1 MKKITIIAL
10 TLSVGLSMSAQPIRQ
25 NIMAGYNVSDVLEKY
40 VYTEKNEAIHADTWC
55 GAYVSSPIEYAASPV
70 VGEPLTYPGYNEAG
84 PSIIL
89 GSSFNDQAKGRRV
102 TAYSITDSNKELRGG
117 QLYLSFLV
125 NFDNVGT
132 KSQSPLAGLSASA
145 TGAGGNR
152 GTVYVRRD
160 DSERDKYYF
169 GVRLIEETVDCP
181 EAFST
186 GETYLV
192 VLKIDYVT
200 SQASL
205 FINPDLSGAEP
216 QPAVTSS
223 QNEGELKHAIRSIII
238 RDYHNYDGRIGNFR
252 LTRSWA
258 DLAL

>member
-1 MKKITIIAL
+1 MKKTAIIAL
-10 TLSVGLSMSAQPIRQ
+10 AATICASMSAQPLKQ
-25 NIMAGYNVSDVLEKY
+25 NIMEGYNVSDALEKY
-40 VYTEKNEAIHADTWC
+40 VYADKNDAIHPDTWC
-55 GAYVSSPIEYAASPV
+55 AGYVSSPIEYATSPV
-70 VGEPLTYPGYNEAG
+70 VGEPLAYAGYGESG
-84 PSIIL
+84 PSILL

-102 TAYSITDSNKELRGG
+102 SVYSITEENKALRGG

-125 NFDNVGT
+125 NFENVGT
-132 KSQSPLAGLSASA
+132 KSQSPLTGLSASY

-160 DSERDKYYF
+160 ADRRDTYYF

-181 EAFST
+181 QAFHT

-192 VLKIDYVT
+192 VLKIDYTT

-205 FINPDLSGAEP
+205 FVNPDLSAAEP
-216 QPAVTSS
+216 QPCAVSADGT
-223 QNEGELKHAIRSIII
+223 LKHAIRSIII

-252 LTRSWA
+252 LARTWA
-258 DLAL
+258 DLAD